1 MVKFQDDDPLRPYAD
16 PTMIDITTNPTRIGR
31 IGACAALAALLA
43 TAVSTPV
50 GAATTPDP
58 TPLPTSAAISTPAL
72 PPHPVV
78 GGSRMAEQ
86 GIIVAPGAAGL
97 PDVASQEWV
106 VADATTGQI
115 LAAHNPHGRARPAS
129 TQKTLLALTMLPR
142 LSPDATYTADHNDE
156 NVEGTRVGMV
166 ATQTYKVD
174 DLWYALFLRSGNDA
188 ANGLAKAGA
197 GGDLAKAVRM
207 EQAEAQRLQAYD
219 TTVVNPSGLDADGQ
233 YSSAYD
239 LALFGRAG
247 LARGDFRKYA
257 STVRRQ
263 FPGNHTATGTP
274 QTSKSFQIY
283 TENRLLAGPNAYDG
297 AIGVKPGYTT
307 LAQNTLIAAATRNGR
322 TIMVSEVYAPH
333 GRVNTDAARLLDWGF
348 AQDGIAAPVGQLV
361 DPVSTSLLSPED
373 TNAGVL
379 PVGDA
384 AQRNQAA
391 SFHHSTP
398 LASGQPL
405 HWSAVAGGALLSVL
419 ALLGFSRMVR
429 NKRRY
434 RRAGAL
440 R

>member
-1 MVKFQDDDPLRPYAD
+1 MRNRAERRVSVIDNSPRSCSAERVVERWSSFRTTTRSGPYAD

-43 TAVSTPV
+43 TAVSTPA
-50 GAATTPDP
+50 GAATTPGP
-58 TPLPTSAAISTPAL
+58 TPLPTSATISAPAL
-72 PPHPVV
+72 PPHPVI
-78 GGSRMAEQ
+78 GGPRMAEQ
-86 GIIVAPGAAGL
+86 GIIANAPGL
-97 PDVASQEWV
+97 PDMASPEWV
-106 VADATTGQI
+106 VADVTTGQI
-115 LAAHNPHGRARPAS
+115 LAARNPHGRARPAS

-166 ATQTYKVD
+166 ASQTYSIN

-219 TTVVNPSGLDADGQ
+219 TTVINPSDLEADGQ

-247 LARGDFRKYA
+247 LQRGDFREYA
-257 STVRRQ
+257 STVKWQ

-274 QTSKSFQIY
+274 QTRKSFQVY

-307 LAQNTLIAAATRNGR
+307 LAQNTLIAAATRNGH
-322 TIMVSEVYAPH
+322 TIMISEVFAPH

-348 AQDGIAAPVGQLV
+348 AHVGISAPVGQLV
-361 DPVSTSLLSPED
+361 DPVTPSLLSPED
-373 TNAGVL
+373 TEQGVL
-379 PVGDA
+379 PVADA
-384 AQRNQAA
+384 PLRNQATA
-391 SFHHSTP
+391 FHHHSIP

-405 HWSAVAGGALLSVL
+405 HWSAVAGGV
-419 ALLGFSRMVR
+419 
-429 NKRRY
+429 
-434 RRAGAL
+434 
-440 R
+440 

>member
-1 MVKFQDDDPLRPYAD
+1 
-16 PTMIDITTNPTRIGR
+16 MIDLTTKPMRTGR

-43 TAVSTPV
+43 TAVAAPA
-50 GAATTPDP
+50 GAVTTPGP
-58 TPLPTSAAISTPAL
+58 TPSPAAASIANPVA
-72 PPHPVV
+72 PPHPVI
-78 GGSRMAEQ
+78 GGPRMAEQ
-86 GIIVAPGAAGL
+86 GIVSNAGGL
-97 PDVASQEWV
+97 PDVAATSWV
-106 VADATTGQI
+106 VADAATGQI
-115 LAAHNPHGRARPAS
+115 LAARNPHGRARPAS

-142 LSPDATYTADHNDE
+142 LSPNDTYTADHNDE

-166 ATQTYKVD
+166 ATQTYSIN

-197 GGDLAKAVRM
+197 GGDLAKAIRM

-247 LARGDFRKYA
+247 LARADFRKYS
-257 STVRRQ
+257 STVKWQ
-263 FPGNHTATGTP
+263 FPGNHTVTATA
-274 QTSKSFQIY
+274 QSSKSFQVY

-297 AIGVKPGYTT
+297 AIGVKPGYTS

-322 TIMVSEVYAPH
+322 TILVSETFAPH

-348 AQDGIAAPVGQLV
+348 AHDGGVAVGQLV
-361 DPVSTSLLSPED
+361 DPTSPAVISPED
-373 TNAGVL
+373 NGPAIL
-379 PVGDA
+379 PVAEGPS
-384 AQRNQAA
+384 RNATVAA
-391 SFHHSTP
+391 SMHHGTP

-405 HWSAVAGGALLSVL
+405 HWSAVAGGVLASVL
-419 ALLGFSRMVR
+419 VLLGCSRLLR

>member
-1 MVKFQDDDPLRPYAD
+1 
-16 PTMIDITTNPTRIGR
+16 MIDLTTNPTRIGR

-43 TAVSTPV
+43 TAVSGPANAAVTPN
-50 GAATTPDP
+50 P
-58 TPLPTSAAISTPAL
+58 TPPAVSTPAV
-72 PPHPVV
+72 PPHPVI
-78 GGSRMAEQ
+78 GGARMAEQ
-86 GIIVAPGAAGL
+86 GIVVAPGVGGL
-97 PDVASQEWV
+97 PEVASPEWV

-115 LAAHNPHGRARPAS
+115 LAARNPHGRARPAS

-142 LSPDATYTADHNDE
+142 LSPDGTYTADHSDE
-156 NVEGTRVGMV
+156 NVDGTRVGMV
-166 ATQTYKVD
+166 ASQTYSIN

-207 EQAEAQRLQAYD
+207 EQAEAERLQAYD

-247 LARGDFRKYA
+247 LQRADFRKYA
-257 STVRRQ
+257 STVKWT
-263 FPGNHTATGTP
+263 FPGNHTATATP
-274 QTSKSFQIY
+274 QSSKSFQVY

-307 LAQNTLIAAATRNGR
+307 LAQNTLIAAATRNGH
-322 TIMVSEVYAPH
+322 TILVSEVAAPH
-333 GRVNTDAARLLDWGF
+333 GRVNTDAAKLLDWGF
-348 AQDGIAAPVGQLV
+348 AHDGIAAPVGQLV
-361 DPVSTSLLSPED
+361 DPVSPAVISPED
-373 TNAGVL
+373 DGVSIL
-379 PVGDA
+379 PVADGPTRNA
-384 AQRNQAA
+384 AI
-391 SFHHSTP
+391 STLHHGTP

-405 HWSAVAGGALLSVL
+405 HWSAVAGSALLSVL
-419 ALLGFSRMVR
+419 ALLGCSRIVR